1 MFPPKN
7 GSNGLRANFQIA
19 WNRLLKSSTSVK
31 IFVSLAVGIFFK
43 RDTWKKQKR
52 DRKRMYIKR
61 YAFITRV
68 SLKIFR
74 GRRVRVELFIAKFF
88 AQLQFFRVTRRN
100 SSERCCK
107 INDTL
112 MYCVEYTSFIIN
124 FQQSNFYRVT
134 NLFLRKRKKKKGKEK
149 RN

>member
-100 SSERCCK
+100 SSEPCCK
-107 INDTL
+107 INDVL
-112 MYCVEYTSFIIN
+112 CRVLYSFIIN

-134 NLFLRKRKKKKGKEK
+134 NLFLR
-149 RN
+149 N